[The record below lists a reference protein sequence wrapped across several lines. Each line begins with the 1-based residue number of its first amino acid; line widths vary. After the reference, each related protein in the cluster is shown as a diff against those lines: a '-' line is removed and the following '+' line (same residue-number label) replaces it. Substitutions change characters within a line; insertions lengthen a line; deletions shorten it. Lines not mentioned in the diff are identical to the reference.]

1 MRPGRR
7 ARVAIGLVAAVC
19 LAAASCSSDRTG
31 AGEAATGSLSPA
43 SEFDLDQYKGKVV
56 VLNFWATWC
65 GPCRL
70 EIPDL
75 VRLRRDFR
83 AEDVAI
89 IGISLDQYGTEDS
102 LRAQLHEFITR
113 YGINY
118 PVFHDY
124 EWQIKTAFDRKTTF
138 MDAVPVT
145 LVLDQ
150 QGRIYS
156 KHLGVPHTGGR
167 LDPYGVLGSEI
178 QKLLDDA

>member
-7 ARVAIGLVAAVC
+7 TRVPFGMVAAVC
-19 LAAASCSSDRTG
+19 LAAANCASDRTG
-31 AGEAATGSLSPA
+31 AGTAATGSLRPA

-102 LRAQLHEFITR
+102 LRTQLHDFITR
-113 YGINY
+113 YEINY

-124 EWQIKTAFDRKTTF
+124 KWEVTARFDRQTSF
-138 MDAVPVT
+138 LGNVPVT
-145 LVLDQ
+145 LILDRS
-150 QGRIYS
+150 GRLYK
-156 KHLGVPHTGGR
+156 KHVGVPHDGAR
-167 LDPYGVLGSEI
+167 FDPYGILGGEI
-178 QKLLDDA
+178 QKLLDEA